1 MFGDPCETR
10 VFKRPVCWGERLV
23 CYGNRVLL
31 ACSCV
36 RRVREHVTTVCS
48 DFIGCM
54 GGGYLRVVFRNSEL
68 AAEAIEAQ
76 CTYGS
81 LNDMGRCKQSTC
93 DPRRWWGGMG

>member
-1 MFGDPCETR
+1 MFRDPCQTR
-10 VFKRPVCWGERLV
+10 VFGDLCVGGEGERLV

-31 ACSCV
+31 ARSCV

-68 AAEAIEAQ
+68 AAEVIEAQ
-76 CTYGS
+76 CVRTAKQHGTVQAI
-81 LNDMGRCKQSTC
+81 DM
-93 DPRRWWGGMG
+93 